1 MITST
6 SEKKP
11 VSGHEQDN
19 WKELFLQRI
28 LATSAIIGIFALIAG
43 VLSTDDLVLQSIYI
57 GVYAVLV
64 ASILIRLP
72 YFLKAYLF
80 AALPLVLGISTVV
93 NFGTRG
99 NNLFFLLAY
108 VTFSTL
114 LIGSRGGLIAL
125 FVSEAVIIVTGF
137 LVHYGYF
144 VPLNPQTPTV
154 NFQEWITNGILQLL
168 ISLVIIGGFRMLQEG
183 YTKAK
188 ARVESTLETLRKTQA
203 ELENRV
209 MERTKELARKT
220 SQMNASTFVAH
231 QTAAIQD
238 INTLLNSTV
247 ELIAKQFGYY
257 HVALYLINERGDYA
271 ILQSASSEGGKRL
284 LEQGYRLRVGV
295 EGIIGFVAAE
305 KKPRI
310 SLDVGEDS
318 VFFDNPELPETRSEL
333 SLPLIVR
340 NKVIGVLDMQST
352 KERAFSHDEIDM
364 FQTLAD
370 QIAIAIENTRLLT
383 ESQLII
389 SQLEVLSGET
399 TRRNWMTESIS
410 QKSAFQ
416 YSATGIRPVE
426 KAEFTNRENTL
437 SVPLI
442 LRGQKIGKISLHRQ
456 DKFQNWTTQEET
468 VASEVAAQTAL
479 ALENIRLVERTRQS
493 ANREQAIS
501 TVTNRIRETLD
512 LDTVLR
518 TSAREI
524 QRALNLQE
532 AEIRLISQNA
542 PSGEQN
548 SQNDDGSQA
557 RGKNYD

>member
-125 FVSEAVIIVTGF
+125 FVSEVVIIVTGF

-144 VPLNPQTPTV
+144 LPLNPQTPTV